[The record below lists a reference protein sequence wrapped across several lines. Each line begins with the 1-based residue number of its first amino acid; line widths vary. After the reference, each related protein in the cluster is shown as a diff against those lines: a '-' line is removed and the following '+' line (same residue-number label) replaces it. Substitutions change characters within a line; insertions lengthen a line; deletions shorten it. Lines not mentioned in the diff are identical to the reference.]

1 MFHPRG
7 LTVVPPPCAK
17 NRSAEISPVFSDR
30 GILLNRGSVAEQ
42 TKILKVKGFFLST
55 VWFQSQIA
63 DSCFTIC
70 AVRITG
76 L

>member
-1 MFHPRG
+1 MFHHRG

-42 TKILKVKGFFLST
+42 TRFLKVKGFFYRL
-55 VWFQSQIA
+55 FGFA
-63 DSCFTIC
+63 DSCFTVS
-70 AVRITG
+70 AVKIT
-76 L
+76 